1 VVLGY
6 DITILIEDPEFEPTL
21 SAPIQHDLM
30 GMEDDGQQ
38 RSKISTKLQRNIKA
52 LNSSSF
58 NPV

>member
-30 GMEDDGQQ
+30 GMEDDGATKEQNINQ
-38 RSKISTKLQRNIKA
+38 AAKKHKSSKFL
-52 LNSSSF
+52 
-58 NPV
+58 